1 MIRRGLAVVI
11 VVIFASVPALELYC
25 TLACSH
31 QPVAADADGC
41 EHSNQA
47 ASTGGPAATADGPC
61 CHAVVSTAVPATTTS
76 GSKVTLRPVILPQRV
91 STESALVM
99 GLSYRSISLDSS
111 SGPPGP
117 LSVPLRI

>member
-1 MIRRGLAVVI
+1 MAVVI

-31 QPVAADADGC
+31 ETAAADADSC
-41 EHSNQA
+41 EHSHQA
-47 ASTGGPAATADGPC
+47 APTGGPFATAESHC
-61 CHAVVSTAVPATTTS
+61 CHVVASTAVPATTTS
-76 GSKVTLRPVILPQRV
+76 GSKVTLRSVILPQRLA
-91 STESALVM
+91 TESALVM
-99 GLSYRSISLDSS
+99 GVSHRSIGLVSS